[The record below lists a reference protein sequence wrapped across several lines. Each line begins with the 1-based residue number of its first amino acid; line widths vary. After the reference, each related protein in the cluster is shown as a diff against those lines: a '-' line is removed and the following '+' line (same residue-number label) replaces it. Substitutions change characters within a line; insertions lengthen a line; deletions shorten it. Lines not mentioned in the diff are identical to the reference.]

1 MLTILVIQQQLR
13 VMFECYPEEID
24 TRWWTV
30 QVQDL
35 SGPITT
41 LFFFCFFLDYCIGQN
56 LETLRDASKECSG

>member
-13 VMFECYPEEID
+13 VIFECYSEEID

-41 LFFFCFFLDYCIGQN
+41 LFFLFLFGLLYWS
-56 LETLRDASKECSG
+56 ES